1 MLNKLNAILPTQKRG
16 GEMQLWWL
24 KCHLQFSL
32 LLLAWCTN
40 LKVNLLSIFEPYC
53 AIQNLWKK
61 TSSPLGMSDSI
72 RPTNHPNFISFS
84 NFSLVSSV
92 WLVWLKNQLFLRPS
106 WRSPT
111 FDKANLLSRQPL
123 PPLWPSNWN
132 HFMRA
137 EEKKVMFLFY
147 YMFTYAYSSN
157 SIQKRR
163 LGFPLVGLPFYSS
176 PIILRGPCQ
185 WGKNQNVASSSSKMP
200 FLSEGNWKWIC
211 EGGLANF
218 WPDNSRRKSFI
229 VLLCPY
235 LYCCEFQ
242 WVSLIMWQLLWN
254 GRVRGTLAYIELAEP
269 VGSGIRGQTKLRPF
283 YFGR

>member
-1 MLNKLNAILPTQKRG
+1 MEKL
-16 GEMQLWWL
+16 
-24 KCHLQFSL
+24 
-32 LLLAWCTN
+32 
-40 LKVNLLSIFEPYC
+40 
-53 AIQNLWKK
+53 
-61 TSSPLGMSDSI
+61 SSPLGMSDSI

-123 PPLWPSNWN
+123 PLLWPSNWN

-235 LYCCEFQ
+235 L
-242 WVSLIMWQLLWN
+242 
-254 GRVRGTLAYIELAEP
+254 
-269 VGSGIRGQTKLRPF
+269 
-283 YFGR
+283 